1 MPFNTLQVLQCG
13 QGHTAFYSL
22 FTHSIGKAGG
32 TVTTKISPLHV
43 YLILFLGVVGVSF
56 SAILIRFAQA
66 PASVIAFYRL
76 LFACLLTLPYTLLYQ
91 HTYLKNLTK
100 KELLYSVASGIFL
113 AAHFLTWIQS
123 LSLTTIASSTVL
135 VSLQPVFT
143 MILGYLL
150 YREKLPWL
158 SGIGM
163 TVAIGGS
170 VIMGISDFQ
179 VDRAHLLGDALA
191 LSGGIFASFYM
202 LIGRKL
208 RVNVP
213 AATYCTL
220 VYGACAV
227 TLFLFNI
234 TFSVS
239 MTGVGSQNLMI
250 FMALAL
256 VCTLGGHSIFNWSLK
271 HLEAVKVSTACLGE
285 PLGATFL
292 AYVLLNERP
301 GSLQL
306 MSGAIILFGLFLF
319 LRGTATHSIRLKNN
333 NPAVKGS

>member
-1 MPFNTLQVLQCG
+1 MEAKEKPIF
-13 QGHTAFYSL
+13 
-22 FTHSIGKAGG
+22 
-32 TVTTKISPLHV
+32 V
-43 YLILFLGVVGVSF
+43 YVVLFLGVVGVSF
-56 SAILIRFAQA
+56 SAILTRFAEA

-76 LFACLLTLPYTLLYQ
+76 LFACLLTMPYSLYYQ
-91 HTYLKNLTK
+91 RSYFKNLTK
-100 KELLYSVASGIFL
+100 QELYYSIASGIFL

-123 LSLTTIASSTVL
+123 LSMTTIASSTVL

-158 SGIGM
+158 SGFGM
-163 TVAIGGS
+163 LVAIAGS
-170 VIMGISDFQ
+170 VVMGISDLQ
-179 VDRAHLLGDALA
+179 VDRAHLLGDMLA
-191 LSGGIFASFYM
+191 LSGGLFASFYM

-227 TLFLFNI
+227 TLFVFNMV
-234 TFSVS
+234 FSIP
-239 MTGVGSQNLMI
+239 MTGVGSQNLVI

-271 HLEAVKVSTACLGE
+271 HLEAVKVSTASLGE
-285 PLGATFL
+285 PLGATIL
-292 AYVLLNERP
+292 AYLLLNEVP

-306 MSGAIILFGLFLF
+306 ISGAIIIFGLFLF
-319 LRGTATHSIRLKNN
+319 LRGSTAKPAKLKNT
-333 NPAVKGS
+333 NPVVRGS